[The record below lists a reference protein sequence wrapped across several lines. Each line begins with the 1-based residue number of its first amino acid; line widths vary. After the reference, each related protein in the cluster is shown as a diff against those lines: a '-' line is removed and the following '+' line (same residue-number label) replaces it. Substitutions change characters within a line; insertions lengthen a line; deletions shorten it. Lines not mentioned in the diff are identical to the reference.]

1 MKFRSDVRRKF
12 FTQRAVRHRL
22 AREAVDAPSLEAHGA
37 RLDGALG
44 CLSCWV
50 AALPMAGGGT
60 GWAFPSNSIQPIVLT
75 LFIAFGILQI
85 GLYIMDY
92 SCAANAFAF

>member
-1 MKFRSDVRRKF
+1 MFRSDIRNKIFIMRV
-12 FTQRAVRHRL
+12 VRHWHCCPELRCSIP
-22 AREAVDAPSLEAHGA
+22 AVPRAMG
-37 RLDGALG
+37 GALG
-44 CLSCWV
+44 V
-50 AALPMAGGGT
+50 VPMAGGGT